1 MPRYFID
8 TNILLRYADTGAD
21 QHQLIMQALETLTLR
36 QDEVVIV
43 PQTLYEF
50 WSVATRPAANN
61 GLGWEPTRVRTVV
74 NQFVKRFLLLH
85 DTPSV
90 FTNWLELVTTHEV
103 KGKQV
108 HDARLVAAMQTHDLT
123 NLLTL
128 NVKDFERYPV
138 TPVHPDAVSKG

>member
-1 MPRYFID
+1 MPRYLVD
-8 TNILLRYADTGAD
+8 TNILLRYADTGAH
-21 QHQLIMQALETLTLR
+21 QHPLIANALETLTLR
-36 QDEVVIV
+36 RDEVFIV

-50 WSVATRPAANN
+50 WSVSTRPAANN
-61 GLGWEPTRVRTVV
+61 GLGWEPAKVRTVV
-74 NQFVKRFLLLH
+74 DQLVNRFPLLH
-85 DTPSV
+85 NIPSIV
-90 FTNWLELVTTHEV
+90 TNWLELVTTHDV